1 MLIVQSRVLST
12 GEIKRLREA
21 AFTYAEV
28 GATRDG
34 TQPSGSTSVR
44 RTRTIG
50 VGRERFEQA
59 SRILLGWDMHRRAGA
74 GVRASD
80 DHVVLGAVAVVRL
93 GVGVAAINAPV
104 RVVYVTD
111 EPRRRGFA
119 YGTLPG
125 HPVSGEE
132 AFILELGEDN
142 TVTFTITAFSR
153 PTTRL
158 ARMGGPVGRGAQ
170 SWVMSRYLRAV

>member
-59 SRILLGWDMHRRAGA
+59 SRILLGWDMHRRAM
-74 GVRASD
+74 ASLR
-80 DHVVLGAVAVVRL
+80 HCFRPRSRL
-93 GVGVAAINAPV
+93 GWG
-104 RVVYVTD
+104 
-111 EPRRRGFA
+111 G
-119 YGTLPG
+119 
-125 HPVSGEE
+125 
-132 AFILELGEDN
+132 ILAS
-142 TVTFTITAFSR
+142 TIR
-153 PTTRL
+153 P
-158 ARMGGPVGRGAQ
+158 
-170 SWVMSRYLRAV
+170 